1 MSKLWNRIK
10 YIFTDEYRIF
20 HHPIYINLR
29 LHRLI
34 KDWYKCRKVFVKPK
48 LVFYKGDTAER
59 EFDYYMYDCA
69 KEFENKFFAIH
80 TESLGWKYK
89 WGAYVFTHSPEI
101 VCIFK
106 GKVRFTIRFEY
117 NIDSKR
123 NDIANRLYWEA
134 IINYLH
140 KYNGDIF
147 KVRNNIYFSDI
158 DTSDKSKYYY
168 IDSCLV
174 PALQNKVICLQPQTE
189 D

>member
-1 MSKLWNRIK
+1 MTKLLNRIK

-48 LVFYKGDTAER
+48 FILYKGDSAER
-59 EFDYYMYDCA
+59 KFDYYMYDCA

-80 TESLGWKYK
+80 TESLGWKNK
-89 WGAYVFTHSPEI
+89 WGTYVFTHSPEI

-106 GKVRFTIRFEY
+106 GKVRFTIRLEY
-117 NIDSKR
+117 NIESKR

-140 KYNGDIF
+140 KYNGNIF
-147 KVRNNIYFSDI
+147 KERDNIYLSYI
-158 DTSDKSKYYY
+158 NTNNKCKYYH

-174 PALQNKVICLQPQTE
+174 PALQNKVIYSQPQIE